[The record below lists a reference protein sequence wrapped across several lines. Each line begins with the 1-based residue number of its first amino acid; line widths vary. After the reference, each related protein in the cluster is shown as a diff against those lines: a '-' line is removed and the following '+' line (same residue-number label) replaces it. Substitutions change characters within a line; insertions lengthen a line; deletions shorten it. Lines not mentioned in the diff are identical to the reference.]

1 LLHQAQKNNQ
11 KLSFMARFENNK
23 EEIRLRIVLWSETF
37 CCLSGSGNK
46 IAFYSNRYSSGPL
59 LLCGS
64 SARAQAAT
72 GIWAKMINLSDNM
85 PL

>member
-1 LLHQAQKNNQ
+1 MLHRAQKNNQ

-23 EEIRLRIVLWSETF
+23 EEIRLRIVLGSETF

-46 IAFYSNRYSSGPL
+46 IAFYSNRYTSGPL

-64 SARAQAAT
+64 SAWAQAAT
-72 GIWAKMINLSDNM
+72 GIWAQMINLSDNM